1 MLGMDVAHNSDWN
14 QALQAELVEHHIAY
28 ALHTQGARGMSL
40 VPAQGVTQQIAA
52 CNAEV
57 YDVTGAGD
65 TVIATFCA
73 FVCAG
78 LSRERAMFYANK
90 AAGIVVHKQ
99 GPASISYS
107 DLLSCDNAVTHTE
120 TNQDILTDIMRAK
133 AQGNRIVMTNGCFD
147 ILHPGHVQYLQQ
159 ARALGDKLVGQRFRC
174 IGQSLK
180 GKSRPLICVRP
191 DTMLL
196 VANVDWV
203 LVFDTLTPLD
213 IIKAVLPDCLVSG
226 ADYDKRISC

>member
-1 MLGMDVAHNSDWN
+1 MPVLIVLPPMRKNYRLCWVWMWHIIPIGN

-159 ARALGDKLVGQRFRC
+159 ARALGDKLVVAVNSDASV
-174 IGQSLK
+174 QSLRK
-180 GKSRPLICVRP
+180 IAP
-191 DTMLL
+191 
-196 VANVDWV
+196 N
-203 LVFDTLTPLD
+203 
-213 IIKAVLPDCLVSG
+213 
-226 ADYDKRISC
+226 